1 MPPVDLSKGNLP
13 ITVVLSIIGGLL
25 FWGIGNEV
33 KVQKSE
39 LKTEIQEERASELGK
54 ISKKLDNIEQI
65 VSAQLSD
72 KEPFKKD
79 HYEIMRK
86 ALAAINII
94 VPSYDD
100 IDRQVERD
108 NRH

>member
-1 MPPVDLSKGNLP
+1 MPTIDLSKGNLP
-13 ITVVLSIIGGLL
+13 VTVVLTVIGALL
-25 FWGIGNEV
+25 LWGIRNEV
-33 KVQKSE
+33 KVQKNE
-39 LKTEIQEERASELGK
+39 LKTEIQEERDAELGT
-54 ISKKLDNIEQI
+54 ISKKLDNIELI

-86 ALAAINII
+86 ALATLNIT